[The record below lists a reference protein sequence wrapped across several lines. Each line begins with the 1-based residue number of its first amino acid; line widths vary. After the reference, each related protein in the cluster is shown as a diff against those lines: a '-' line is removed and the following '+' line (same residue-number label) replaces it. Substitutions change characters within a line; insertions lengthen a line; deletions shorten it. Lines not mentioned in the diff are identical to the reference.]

1 MRRAERTTAKWMG
14 ELPERCGPTSHI
26 LTAAQQAVLQDVC
39 AGLRHL
45 PAGAPRAETF
55 VRDIG
60 RLPTYPQHAVLGFL
74 RQHLQPLDDGE
85 AALQP

>member
-1 MRRAERTTAKWMG
+1 MRRAARMTARWMG
-14 ELPERCGPTSHI
+14 ELPERCSPTSHI

-45 PAGAPRAETF
+45 PAGAPRAETL

-60 RLPTYPQHAVLGFL
+60 RLPTHPQHAILGLL
-74 RQHLQPLDDGE
+74 RQHLQPLDDRE